1 MKEKKLRPAM
11 EFINEF
17 ADDKTKE
24 RFELDDILYDISMKI
39 FDFRMENNMSQ
50 KELAKKLE
58 VTQVMV
64 SKLESGQYNPSIEQ
78 LWKISKK
85 LNLEF
90 TVSFISKEDEST
102 EVWDTQELCDIEEN
116 EKLIVCS

>member
-1 MKEKKLRPAM
+1 MKEKKMRPAI

-24 RFELDDILYDISMKI
+24 RFQLDDILYDISMKI
-39 FDFRMENNMSQ
+39 FDFRMENNLSQ
-50 KELAKKLE
+50 KDLAKKLE

-102 EVWDTQELCDIEEN
+102 EVWDLQELCDIKEN